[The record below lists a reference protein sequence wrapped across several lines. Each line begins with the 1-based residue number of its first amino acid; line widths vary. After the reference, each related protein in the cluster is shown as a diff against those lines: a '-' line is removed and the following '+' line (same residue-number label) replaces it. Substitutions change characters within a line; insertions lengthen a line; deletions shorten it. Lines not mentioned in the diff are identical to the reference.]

1 MAVPD
6 SLQRAALCAA
16 AIALA
21 LLLSPGAAVAADAS
35 ATRTVASPSAATP
48 AKINATAGGHASAS
62 SAAKGIGD
70 ITVPITDMKGVPLAN
85 AVVYAKPRQGA
96 VPAARASAMKIDQV
110 DREFVPLV
118 SVAQTGVAVSFPNTD
133 DVEHDVYSFSPA
145 KRFQLPLYSGTP
157 SHPVIFDKPGLVVLG
172 CNIHDSMVAFVL
184 VVDTPYFAKTGA
196 DGIATLAGLPAGEYV
211 LTVWHHALRDA
222 QHLPTQALPA
232 GVHTAPAFAL
242 AVDVH

>member
-1 MAVPD
+1 MAVSV

-21 LLLSPGAAVAADAS
+21 LLLSPGAAVAAEGA
-35 ATRTVASPSAATP
+35 ATGSNAGASP
-48 AKINATAGGHASAS
+48 ATAGQVHV
-62 SAAKGIGD
+62 
-70 ITVPITDMKGVPLAN
+70 TVPVTDTMGAPLAN
-85 AVVYAKPRQGA
+85 AVVYAKPKQGV
-96 VPAARASAMKIDQV
+96 VPPSKPSAMKIDQV

-118 SVAQTGVAVSFPNTD
+118 SVAQAGVAVAFPNTD

-184 VVDTPYFAKTGA
+184 VVDTPYFAKTGT
-196 DGIATLAGLPAGEYV
+196 DGVATLAGLPAGEYV
-211 LTVWHHALRDA
+211 LTAWHHALRDA

-232 GVHTAPAFAL
+232 GVHSTPAFAL
-242 AVDVH
+242 AVDAH